1 MRVGLDGR
9 VLTPRIGGIGRYAIR
24 LIEAYAALK
33 ATEYPDLDLVVF
45 TAPQTDRSLLDDLQV
60 RLCERFRWSK
70 STVLRSSILLTVGE
84 QLEQI
89 DLFHGLEPSGFP
101 LFYTRRKCVVTIHDV
116 TPLILPWAFPPRHRW
131 ILATALSCV
140 RRQADAVIV
149 PSASA
154 AADVVRHLNIDR
166 DRITVISMGCDPR
179 FQAAVNP
186 LRTATVRQRYGLPER
201 YALFVGTL
209 EPRKNLQTLLR
220 GFARFR
226 AECPQDDVKL
236 VLAGGPGWGQEPF
249 DGILDTLKMRDHVLF
264 MGFVVDKDLPDLYR
278 GAEVFVYPSLY
289 EGFGLPVLEA
299 MACGIPVI
307 TSDRSSLPE
316 VAGNAALLI
325 DPTQPEALAAA
336 LSSVVT
342 DKALREELRW
352 KGIARAKDFS
362 WEAVA
367 RKTLAVYRDVDGG

>member
-33 ATEYPDLDLVVF
+33 ATEYPELELVVF
-45 TAPQTDRSLLDDLQV
+45 TAPQTDRLLLDNLQV
-60 RLCERFRWSK
+60 RLCERFQWSK

-84 QLEQI
+84 LLEHI
-89 DLFHGLEPSGFP
+89 ELFHGLEPSGFP
-101 LFYTRRKCVVTIHDV
+101 FFYKTRKSVVTIHDV
-116 TPLILPWAFPPRHRW
+116 TPLILPWAFLPRHRR
-131 ILATALSCV
+131 ILAAALSCV

-154 AADVVRHLNIDR
+154 AADVVRYLNIDR
-166 DRITVISMGCDPR
+166 DRITVIPMGCDPR
-179 FQAAVNP
+179 FQAGVDP
-186 LRTATVRQRYGLPER
+186 LRTTAVRQHYGLPER

-209 EPRKNLQTLLR
+209 EPRKNLHTLLQ

-226 AECPQDDVKL
+226 AECPKDDVKL
-236 VLAGGPGWGQEPF
+236 VLVGGPGWGQEPL
-249 DGILDTLKMRDHVLF
+249 DEILDTLKMRDHALF
-264 MGFVVDKDLPDLYR
+264 TGFVEDKDLPDLYR
-278 GAEVFVYPSLY
+278 GAEMFVYPSLY

-316 VAGNAALLI
+316 VAGNAALLV
-325 DPTQPEALAAA
+325 DPTQPEALATA
-336 LSSVVT
+336 LSAVVT
-342 DKALREELRW
+342 DRVLREELRRR
-352 KGIARAKDFS
+352 GLARAKDFS